1 MSIYCIQTAVVYSCT
16 GIYPDTSRAPCYSCM
31 LYEYEYEYRYE
42 YEYNRGTGTGI
53 VSRYRYRYHV
63 AASKV
68 MLRLHSAHVPTR
80 GLFLSEK
87 RDLRHE
93 LKAVNSA
100 SQVQNLLWESC
111 VAM

>member
-1 MSIYCIQTAVVYSCT
+1 MHLATVACCTSTSTSTLYSNHASTCIEHTDSC
-16 GIYPDTSRAPCYSCM
+16 SCD
-31 LYEYEYEYRYE
+31 LW
-42 YEYNRGTGTGI
+42 NRGTGTGI
-53 VSRYRYRYHV
+53 VSRYRYQYHV